1 MLITNVSVVIMNEH
15 EWIQWRTQIW
25 SKTKALDMDTSTGPP
40 KGAAHEWKHIPWSS
54 QGTVL
59 MLMLMTG
66 EIWNSEVTESAES
79 YRELPTSLGTFTWPA
94 SSWLS
99 CCGYLMFPLAVDF
112 FGISKREEFYK
123 LNCCSDGV
131 LLQYLY
137 LNSVSSLGQP
147 AFSQVF
153 AKADF
158 MARWLIL

>member
-1 MLITNVSVVIMNEH
+1 MCQWLLWTSMSVSSEEPKFGQKPKHLI
-15 EWIQWRTQIW
+15 WTQ
-25 SKTKALDMDTSTGPP
+25 
-40 KGAAHEWKHIPWSS
+40 
-54 QGTVL
+54 VL
-59 MLMLMTG
+59 GHLKELLRNGNTMKLPG
-66 EIWNSEVTESAES
+66 HCSHADVNSEVTESAES

-99 CCGYLMFPLAVDF
+99 CCGYLMFPLAVR
-112 FGISKREEFYK
+112 SLKREEFYK

-153 AKADF
+153 SKAVF